1 MPQVV
6 VTRRTHFN
14 AAHRLFNPAWSEAE
28 NARVF
33 GPCANPNYHGH
44 NYNLDV
50 SVIGPV
56 SPETGY
62 VMDIKTLKDLVETY
76 VLSKFDHR
84 NLNLDVPEFAKLIPT
99 AENIV
104 ATCWKLLLPRMP
116 AGVKLHRLVL
126 WETERNLVEYTGG

>member
-14 AAHRLFNPAWSEAE
+14 AAHKLHQAAWSDAE

-33 GPCANPNYHGH
+33 GPCANANYHGH

-50 SVIGPV
+50 SVIGEVDPT
-56 SPETGY
+56 TGY
-62 VMDIKTLKDLVETY
+62 VLDIKTLKEVVEAQ
-76 VLSKFDHR
+76 VLQRFDHK
-84 NLNLDVPEFAKLIPT
+84 NLNLDVPEFKNLIPT

-104 ATCWKLLLPRMP
+104 LVCWRLLAPALPSGR
-116 AGVKLHRLVL
+116 LHKLVL